1 MRCLKREKIQTF
13 IDKELSPKK
22 RRKVDRHLSQ
32 CTACLDTL
40 KSVKEE
46 ITFVNAK
53 LDSLNPASIPHLE
66 KEVLIQSNVYK
77 KGQSFFLRFL
87 FSKVRVPVPAL
98 VFLACVI
105 LALTAMLFS
114 EYNRSAEL
122 GFVRIK
128 RTDSDSLNIHYKD
141 SVHSVSLDLDLDKF
155 RPIEKP
161 NIFVISQ
168 EER

>member
-13 IDKELSPKK
+13 IDNELSPKE
-22 RRKVDRHLSQ
+22 RKKVEEHLSQ
-32 CTACLDTL
+32 CSTCRDILKTAKEKIKFIDT
-40 KSVKEE
+40 
-46 ITFVNAK
+46 K
-53 LDSLNPASIPHLE
+53 LESLNPASIPHLK
-66 KEVLIQSNVYK
+66 KEELIQSNVFK
-77 KGQSFFLRFL
+77 KGQPIFLRFL
-87 FSKVRVPVPAL
+87 FAKVRVPVPAL

-122 GFVRIK
+122 GFTRMK
-128 RTDSDSLNIHYKD
+128 KTDSDSLYINYKD
-141 SVHSVSLDLDLDKF
+141 TVHAVSLDLDLGKF

-161 NIFVISQ
+161 NIFVVSE